1 MSVLAAVEA
10 SCSGSHTRT
19 QPPSGAIVVDASGS
33 YTGSVK
39 TVAQGAAKL
48 SDTTAEQTLF
58 IFPGTYR
65 EQVAIP
71 QLNGPLVVQGYTC
84 NTMSYSANQVTI
96 THSMAQKDLAANV
109 QSPNVVASTLYLK
122 SDSGVK
128 VYNINVANTAGNVGQ
143 AVATYVDLADGAGLR
158 VLGRVLLGLVA
169 LNHHLHGGLAHD
181 VALGDAGL
189 HPGHLRV
196 RHVDLRVIRHQP
208 TEGKALGSGAVSGV
222 SRSLLSRVYAG
233 LSVVLPAKVAMAS
246 GIAIAGGQAPS
257 PGPPSV
263 GALSSPEKKSRPAK
277 SDRLVCPICTPSWF
291 HLKFVYFE
299 RARVLSKRLF
309 LPPTSSQ
316 NAVGWLPPNE
326 AFWATMKSGV
336 LRKSSN
342 YEACTNCVLTISSS
356 TTNSVHWVR
365 HEAVL

>member
-143 AVATYVDLADGAGLR
+143 AVATYVDGATYGFYACKFMGYQDTLCANK
-158 VLGRVLLGLVA
+158 GRELYA
-169 LNHHLHGGLAHD
+169 
-181 VALGDAGL
+181 
-189 HPGHLRV
+189 RSF
-196 RHVDLRVIRHQP
+196 I
-208 TEGKALGSGAVSGV
+208 SGAVDFIF
-222 SRSLLSRVYAG
+222 G
-233 LSVVLPAKVAMAS
+233 LEAMAWFES
-246 GIAIAGGQAPS
+246 CDIE
-257 PGPPSV
+257 SV
-263 GALSSPEKKSRPAK
+263 GAGCITANGNTGNSN
-277 SDRLVCPICTPSWF
+277 PSEYVF
-291 HLKFVYFE
+291 NK
-299 RARVLSKRLF
+299 ARVYGSGRQTAYLGRPWRPYARVVWQNSLLGNVINPEGWQTWDASTSNIFFREFNNTGRGAATTQRVSFSGRLSGPVTIESTL
-309 LPPTSSQ
+309 
-316 NAVGWLPPNE
+316 G
-326 AFWATMKSGV
+326 
-336 LRKSSN
+336 SN
-342 YEACTNCVLTISSS
+342 YKTEW
-356 TTNSVHWVR
+356 WVDTMF
-365 HEAVL
+365 L